1 MQTPKSILLH
11 LDGSPRTA
19 ERVQVAR
26 HLAETFDAQVVGLYG
41 AMASVLRYPFAA
53 EGSAAAVAMMVDLDE
68 EARKV
73 AKAAFL
79 IASAVSPRLQWSDSK
94 SDALRDFTRRAFYA
108 DLVIVGQRNPDDPAA
123 GELPADFV
131 PDLLIDIGRP
141 VLVVPY
147 AGVIAPIGRTV
158 LVAWKET
165 REAARAVSAAL
176 PWLRRAGHVH
186 VVCYDEEPTITLQS
200 LQEYLTAQ
208 GINAMLHPGGPEHGN
223 AGENLLSQAAD
234 LAADLLVMGCYGH
247 SRAREWVLGGA
258 TRTILES
265 MTLPV
270 LMVH

>member
-11 LDGSPRTA
+11 LDGSARTE

-26 HLAETFDAQVVGLYG
+26 NLSETFEAQVTGLYG
-41 AMASVLRYPFAA
+41 AMASLARYPLGV
-53 EGSAAAVAMMVDLDE
+53 EGSAAAAEMICELDAE
-68 EARKV
+68 RRSA

-79 IASAVSPRLQWSDSK
+79 RASAGSPHLHWSEPK
-94 SDALRDFTRRAFYA
+94 SDAFWDFARRAFYA
-108 DLVIVGQRNPDDPAA
+108 DLVILGQRNPDDPSA

-131 PDLLIDIGRP
+131 PNLLVDTGRP
-141 VLVVPY
+141 ALVVPY
-147 AGVIAPIGRTV
+147 AGALAPIGRIV

-176 PWLRRAGHVH
+176 PWMRQAGHVH
-186 VVCYDEEPTITLQS
+186 VVCNGEEPAVALHS
-200 LQEYLTAQ
+200 LQQYLTVQ
-208 GINAMLHPGGPEHGN
+208 GITATLHQGGPERKD

-234 LAADLLVMGCYGH
+234 LQADLLVMGCYGH
-247 SRAREWVLGGA
+247 SRAREWVLGGV

>member
-1 MQTPKSILLH
+1 MRTPKSILLH
-11 LDGSPRTA
+11 LDGSARIA

-26 HLAETFDAQVVGLYG
+26 HLAETFDAQVTGLYG
-41 AMASVLRYPFAA
+41 AMTSLARYPLAV
-53 EGSAAAVAMMVDLDE
+53 EGSAAALAMMVELDE
-68 EARKV
+68 EGRKA

-79 IASAVSPRLQWSDSK
+79 HASAVSPRLKWSESK
-94 SDALRDFTRRAFYA
+94 SDAFWDFTRRAFYA
-108 DLVIVGQRNPDDPAA
+108 DLVILGQRNPDDPAA

-131 PDLLIDIGRP
+131 PNLLVDTGRP
-141 VLVVPY
+141 ALVVPY
-147 AGVIAPIGRTV
+147 AGALAPIGRTV

-176 PWLRRAGHVH
+176 PWLRLAGHVH
-186 VVCYDEEPTITLQS
+186 VVCYDDEPASALHS

-208 GINAMLHPGGPEHGN
+208 GVAATLHQGGPEHGK

-234 LAADLLVMGCYGH
+234 LQADLLVMGCYGH

>member
-1 MQTPKSILLH
+1 MQAPKSILLH
-11 LDGSPRTA
+11 LDGSSRTA

-26 HLAETFDAQVVGLYG
+26 HLAETFDAQVTGLYG
-41 AMASVLRYPFAA
+41 AIASLVRYPLAV
-53 EGSAAAVAMMVDLDE
+53 EGSATAVAMMVELDE
-68 EARKV
+68 EGRKA

-94 SDALRDFTRRAFYA
+94 SDAFWDFTRRALYA

-131 PDLLIDIGRP
+131 PNLLVDTGRP
-141 VLVVPY
+141 ALMVPY

-176 PWLRRAGHVH
+176 PWLRRADHVH
-186 VVCYDEEPTITLQS
+186 VVCYDKEPAIALQS
-200 LQEYLTAQ
+200 LQEYLTVQ
-208 GINAMLHPGGPEHGN
+208 GITATLHQGGPEHGN

-234 LAADLLVMGCYGH
+234 LGADLLVMGCYGH